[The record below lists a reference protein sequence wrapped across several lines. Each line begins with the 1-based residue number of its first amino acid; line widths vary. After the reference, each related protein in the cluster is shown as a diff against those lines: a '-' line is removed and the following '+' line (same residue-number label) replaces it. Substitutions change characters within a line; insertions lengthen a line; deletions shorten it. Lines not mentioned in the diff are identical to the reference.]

1 MTKEKIIRNGTRLL
15 SFVELSSC
23 SEYSSN
29 LSSLYLSIHSLGT
42 FTCLWAHSFYHPCP
56 VQLLA
61 PLNSPSPFIRA
72 NMQTP
77 RSANEQL
84 PLWENRNPTTSY
96 MWDFLQL
103 INEKYNRTLKNYDD
117 LYNWSIECLPQF
129 WEEVWA
135 FTGVRAVPHCS
146 GQGERQNGNHINE
159 KKPFKYVSAIISSLF
174 CFYFGY
180 GM

>member
-1 MTKEKIIRNGTRLL
+1 MNYRPALNIPRINLL
-15 SFVELSSC
+15 SISQFILFAQSLVSWPILSTIPVLSSC
-23 SEYSSN
+23 W
-29 LSSLYLSIHSLGT
+29 L
-42 FTCLWAHSFYHPCP
+42 
-56 VQLLA
+56 

-77 RSANEQL
+77 RSTNEQL

-135 FTGVRAVPHCS
+135 FTGVHALTHCS
-146 GQGERQNGNHINE
+146 GQGERQNGYHINQ
-159 KKPFKYVSAIISSLF
+159 KKPFKHVSAIISSLF
-174 CFYFGY
+174 VFISVMACNFSCQLSDPILPYIK
-180 GM
+180 